1 MCSRSVLIHCLGRLA
16 AAVAVLTA
24 ELPCRDGVFAKHT
37 LECAKA
43 AHHFDRVMS
52 HGSSVVAHP
61 GLTPN

>member
-1 MCSRSVLIHCLGRLA
+1 MCSHSVLIHCLGRLA

-24 ELPCRDGVFAKHT
+24 ELPCRDGVFAKYT
-37 LECAKA
+37 LERAKT

-52 HGSSVVAHP
+52 HSSSVVAHP